1 VVVYNET
8 RKGEEVLVKV
18 PAAAATT
25 TAEEKTK
32 GKLIII
38 EGLDKSGKTTQ
49 SKLLFNFYE
58 KVYAGQVRLMNFPD
72 YSTRIGS
79 EIKLFLQGKVEYANE
94 VKHILLS
101 ANRWEKKFEIERLRE
116 QNKIIILNRYYQSN
130 LAYGLANGLN
140 FEWLINL
147 DKGLPK
153 EDIVIIL
160 DIDPDI
166 SYKRGIENDFIL
178 DKFERDK
185 IFLKKA
191 RKYYLELAK
200 KFKWHVIN
208 SDSDKNIIFEKI
220 INIIKPV

>member
-1 VVVYNET
+1 M
-8 RKGEEVLVKV
+8 RQEEEEVVLVKV
-18 PAAAATT
+18 PAATTTTT

-58 KVYAGQVRLMNFPD
+58 KVYTGQVRLMNFPD

-147 DKGLPK
+147 DNGLPK

>member
-1 VVVYNET
+1 M
-8 RKGEEVLVKV
+8 RQ
-18 PAAAATT
+18 
-25 TAEEKTK
+25 EEKEVEKAK

-58 KVYAGQVRLMNFPD
+58 KVYSGQVRLMNFPD

-79 EIKLFLQGKVEYANE
+79 EIKLFLQGKVEYPNE

-116 QNKIIILNRYYQSN
+116 QNRIIILNRYYQSN

-140 FEWLINL
+140 FEWLVNL
-147 DKGLPK
+147 DNGLPK

-160 DIDPDI
+160 DIDPII
-166 SYKRGIENDFIL
+166 SYKRGMENDFIL

-191 RKYYLELAK
+191 RKNYLDLAK

-208 SDSDKNIIFEKI
+208 SDSDTNTIFEKI
-220 INIIKPV
+220 VNIIEPL

>member
-1 VVVYNET
+1 M
-8 RKGEEVLVKV
+8 RQEEEEEVVLVKV
-18 PAAAATT
+18 PAATTTTT

-58 KVYAGQVRLMNFPD
+58 KVYTGQVRLMNFPD

-208 SDSDKNIIFEKI
+208 SDSDKNTIFEKI

>member
-1 VVVYNET
+1 M
-8 RKGEEVLVKV
+8 RQ
-18 PAAAATT
+18 
-25 TAEEKTK
+25 EEKEVEKAK

-58 KVYAGQVRLMNFPD
+58 KVYSGQVRLMNFPD

-79 EIKLFLQGKVEYANE
+79 EIKLFLQGKVEYPNE

-116 QNKIIILNRYYQSN
+116 QNRIIILNRYYQSN

-140 FEWLINL
+140 FEWLVNL
-147 DKGLPK
+147 DNGLPK

-160 DIDPDI
+160 DIDPII
-166 SYKRGIENDFIL
+166 SYKRGMENDFIL

-191 RKYYLELAK
+191 RKNYLDLAK

-208 SDSDKNIIFEKI
+208 SESDTNTIFEKI
-220 INIIKPV
+220 LNIIEPL

>member
-1 VVVYNET
+1 M
-8 RKGEEVLVKV
+8 RQEEEEEVVLVKV
-18 PAAAATT
+18 PAATTTTT

-58 KVYAGQVRLMNFPD
+58 KVYTGQVRLMNFPD

-79 EIKLFLQGKVEYANE
+79 EIKLFLQGKVEYPNE

-116 QNKIIILNRYYQSN
+116 QNRIIILNRYYQSN

-140 FEWLINL
+140 FEWLVNL
-147 DKGLPK
+147 DNGLPK

-160 DIDPDI
+160 DIDPII
-166 SYKRGIENDFIL
+166 SYKRGMENDFIL

-191 RKYYLELAK
+191 RKNYLDLAK

-208 SDSDKNIIFEKI
+208 SDSDTNTIFEKI
-220 INIIKPV
+220 VNIIKPL

>member
-1 VVVYNET
+1 MRQEA
-8 RKGEEVLVKV
+8 KEVEKV
-18 PAAAATT
+18 
-25 TAEEKTK
+25 K

-79 EIKLFLQGKVEYANE
+79 EIKLFLQGKVEYTNE

-101 ANRWEKKFEIERLRE
+101 ANRWEKKIEIERLRE
-116 QNKIIILNRYYQSN
+116 QNRIIILNRYYQSN

-147 DKGLPK
+147 DNGLPK

-160 DIDPDI
+160 DIDPVI
-166 SYKRGIENDFIL
+166 SYKRGMENDFIL

-185 IFLKKA
+185 IFLTKA
-191 RKYYLELAK
+191 RKYYLHLAK

-208 SDSDKNIIFEKI
+208 SDSDKNTIFEKI
-220 INIIKPV
+220 VNIIKPL

>member
-1 VVVYNET
+1 M
-8 RKGEEVLVKV
+8 RQ
-18 PAAAATT
+18 
-25 TAEEKTK
+25 EEKEVEKAK

-49 SKLLFNFYE
+49 SKLLFNFCE
-58 KVYAGQVRLMNFPD
+58 KVYSGQVRLMNFPD

-79 EIKLFLQGKVEYANE
+79 EIKLFLQGKVEYPNE

-116 QNKIIILNRYYQSN
+116 QNRIIILNRYYQSN

-140 FEWLINL
+140 FEWLVNL
-147 DKGLPK
+147 DNGLPK

-160 DIDPDI
+160 DIDPII
-166 SYKRGIENDFIL
+166 SYKRGMENDFIL

-191 RKYYLELAK
+191 RKNYLDLAK

-208 SDSDKNIIFEKI
+208 SDSDTNTIFEKI
-220 INIIKPV
+220 VNIIKPL

>member
-1 VVVYNET
+1 M
-8 RKGEEVLVKV
+8 RQ
-18 PAAAATT
+18 
-25 TAEEKTK
+25 EEKEVEKAK

-58 KVYAGQVRLMNFPD
+58 KVYSGQVRLMNFPD

-79 EIKLFLQGKVEYANE
+79 EIKLFLQGKVEYPNE

-101 ANRWEKKFEIERLRE
+101 ANRWEKKFEIERLRK
-116 QNKIIILNRYYQSN
+116 QNRIIILNRYYQSN

-140 FEWLINL
+140 FEWLVNL
-147 DKGLPK
+147 DNGLPK

-160 DIDPDI
+160 DIDPII
-166 SYKRGIENDFIL
+166 SYKRGMENDFIL

-191 RKYYLELAK
+191 RKNYLDLAK

-208 SDSDKNIIFEKI
+208 SDSDTNTIFEKI
-220 INIIKPV
+220 VNIIKPL

>member
-1 VVVYNET
+1 M
-8 RKGEEVLVKV
+8 RQ
-18 PAAAATT
+18 
-25 TAEEKTK
+25 EEKEVEKAK

-58 KVYAGQVRLMNFPD
+58 KVYSGQVRLMNFPD

-79 EIKLFLQGKVEYANE
+79 EIKLFLQGKVEYPNE

-116 QNKIIILNRYYQSN
+116 QNRIIILNRYYQSN

-140 FEWLINL
+140 FEWLVNL
-147 DKGLPK
+147 DNGLPK

-160 DIDPDI
+160 DIDPII
-166 SYKRGIENDFIL
+166 SYKRGMENDFIL

-191 RKYYLELAK
+191 RKNYLDLAK

-208 SDSDKNIIFEKI
+208 SESDTNTIFEKI
-220 INIIKPV
+220 VNIIEPL

>member
-1 VVVYNET
+1 M
-8 RKGEEVLVKV
+8 RQ
-18 PAAAATT
+18 
-25 TAEEKTK
+25 EEKEVEKAK

-58 KVYAGQVRLMNFPD
+58 KVYSGQVRLMNFPD

-79 EIKLFLQGKVEYANE
+79 EIKLFLQGKVEYPNE

-116 QNKIIILNRYYQSN
+116 QNRIIILNRYYQSN

-140 FEWLINL
+140 FEWLVNL
-147 DKGLPK
+147 DNGLPK

-160 DIDPDI
+160 DIDPII
-166 SYKRGIENDFIL
+166 SYKRGMENDFIL

-191 RKYYLELAK
+191 RRNYLDLAK

-208 SDSDKNIIFEKI
+208 SDSDTNTIFEKI
-220 INIIKPV
+220 VNIIKPL

>member
-1 VVVYNET
+1 M
-8 RKGEEVLVKV
+8 RQ
-18 PAAAATT
+18 
-25 TAEEKTK
+25 EEKEVEKAK

-58 KVYAGQVRLMNFPD
+58 KVYSGQVRLMNFPD

-79 EIKLFLQGKVEYANE
+79 EIKLFLQGKVEYPNE

-116 QNKIIILNRYYQSN
+116 QNRIIILNRYYQSN

-140 FEWLINL
+140 FEWLVNL
-147 DKGLPK
+147 DNGLPK

-160 DIDPDI
+160 DIDPII
-166 SYKRGIENDFIL
+166 SYKRGMENDFIL

-191 RKYYLELAK
+191 RKNYLDLAK

-208 SDSDKNIIFEKI
+208 SDSDTNTIFEKI
-220 INIIKPV
+220 VNIIKPL